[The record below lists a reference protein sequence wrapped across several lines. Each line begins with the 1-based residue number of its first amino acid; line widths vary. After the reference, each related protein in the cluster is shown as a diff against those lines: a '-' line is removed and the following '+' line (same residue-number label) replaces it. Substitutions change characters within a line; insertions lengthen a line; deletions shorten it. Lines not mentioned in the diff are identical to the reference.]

1 MCEIYAVNTVLVG
14 YLDAT
19 FLFIPMFKGIRS
31 SLVCS
36 LESNEKCKKM
46 AIRVWFYKSQTA
58 LVLIVCDLTQTLR
71 KRKKANSNKKKLD
84 DLLQNLFSFANMLRF
99 LFLICLYY

>member
-19 FLFIPMFKGIRS
+19 FLFIPLCIGIRS

-36 LESNEKCKKM
+36 LESNEKCKKKWQLGFGS
-46 AIRVWFYKSQTA
+46 INLKLPWF
-58 LVLIVCDLTQTLR
+58 
-71 KRKKANSNKKKLD
+71 
-84 DLLQNLFSFANMLRF
+84 
-99 LFLICLYY
+99 

>member
-36 LESNEKCKKM
+36 LERMRNVKKWQLGFGS
-46 AIRVWFYKSQTA
+46 INLKLPWF
-58 LVLIVCDLTQTLR
+58 
-71 KRKKANSNKKKLD
+71 
-84 DLLQNLFSFANMLRF
+84 
-99 LFLICLYY
+99 